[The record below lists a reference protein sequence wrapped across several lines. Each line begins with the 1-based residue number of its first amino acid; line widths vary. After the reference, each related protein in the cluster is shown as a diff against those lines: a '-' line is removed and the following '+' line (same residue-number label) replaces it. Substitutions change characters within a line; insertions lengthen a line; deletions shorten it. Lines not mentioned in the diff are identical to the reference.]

1 MDEPKLSLP
10 ESKNPLYVT
19 KPIDNYEPI
28 KAEKQIDGKIKK
40 SFNPDS
46 NTIIRKKFPEEPKT
60 HSEIRD
66 TTIELTSDML

>member
-28 KAEKQIDGKIKK
+28 KAEK
-40 SFNPDS
+40 
-46 NTIIRKKFPEEPKT
+46 
-60 HSEIRD
+60 
-66 TTIELTSDML
+66 